1 MRLRSKALN
10 VITHSCYLSQIKPK
24 KVDEALQ
31 DIDWINSIH
40 EELHQ
45 FIRNDLWYLIPRPQ
59 GVNVIGTKWIFKN
72 MSDEHGIVIRNKS
85 KLVAQGYTPVE
96 RVDFVET
103 LALVVRIE
111 SIRILLAIACHLNF
125 KLYQMD
131 VKSAFL
137 NGMLQELYVE

>member
-1 MRLRSKALN
+1 MIS
-10 VITHSCYLSQIKPK
+10 HSCYFSQIKPK

-31 DIDWINSIH
+31 DTDWINSIH

-45 FIRNDLWYLIPRPQ
+45 FIRNDLWHLIPRPQ
-59 GVNVIGTKWIFKN
+59 GVNVIGTKWIFKS

-85 KLVAQGYTPVE
+85 KLVAQGYSQVE

-103 LALVVRIE
+103 FALIVRIE
-111 SIRILLAIACHLNF
+111 SIRIILAIACHLNF

-137 NGMLQELYVE
+137 NGMLQEVYVE